1 MKQRYSPQ
9 VIPSYVSAARQF
21 LRYLIER
28 NVDVQEVR
36 RPHLADFL
44 KGKLER
50 SKQRNGRTPKNIRQ
64 WPRDYTAP
72 IHQLLR
78 MVHTEWPP
86 PEPPSNECERFQR
99 KVCEGYGHW
108 LTQVNGLSRSTLRK
122 NVDAA
127 RIFLRWLKERGGP
140 ETICRLSVSDLDAY
154 LAWRMPVLRRA
165 TRHGVSSCLRSF
177 LRYLRAEDLIPQDL
191 SQAVSGPILYQFDD
205 IPRAFTKEQVE
216 AMLGAARGDRSVA
229 GFRDYALLLILAM
242 YGLRAG
248 EVIGLRLEDIDWREE
263 RFRIRQSK
271 SGRESF
277 LPFVAIVGKAVLKYL
292 QKGRPQS
299 EAREVFLGLRAPYR
313 PLLASSL
320 HGVISRRLRQAG
332 IEVKGR
338 HGSHA
343 FRFARAGS
351 LLRAKVPL
359 KSIGDLLG
367 HRSATSTGIYLK
379 LATDDLRAIGW
390 ICPESRTSDN
400 LARQR
405 RGSIEGVCRGAEPSQ
420 FRCTIPVRAEGIPTL
435 RMPTDFEARAQR
447 IDDSRVAPAAI
458 KRVADPHDAEVR
470 SSRECV
476 SGLVGGTSGSGPQSD
491 CGTTPEAWRPVNDCR
506 SAGYGDAA
514 AGGSSAS
521 LAANAAIRQPPGS
534 GDV

>member
-1 MKQRYSPQ
+1 LWVDPPILLRFKEQLAKLRYSPQ
-9 VIPSYVSAARQF
+9 IIPRYVSAARQF
-21 LRYLIER
+21 LRYLKER
-28 NVDVQEVR
+28 DVSIQEA
-36 RPHLADFL
+36 RPSHLASFL
-44 KGKLER
+44 KGKLGR
-50 SKQRNGRTPKNIRQ
+50 IRQRLGRAPKNIDQ

-72 IHQLLR
+72 IHQLLK
-78 MVHTEWPP
+78 MVQSEWPP
-86 PEPPSNECERFQR
+86 PEPPANERERFQR

-127 RIFLRWLKERGGP
+127 RMFLDWLNERGGP
-140 ETICRLSVSDLDAY
+140 KTLRRLNVSDLDAY
-154 LAWRMPVLRRA
+154 LAWRMPKLRRA

-177 LRYLRAEDLIPQDL
+177 LRYLCTEDLVPQDL
-191 SQAVSGPILYQFDD
+191 SQAVSGPMLYQFED
-205 IPRAFTKEQVE
+205 IPRAFTEEQVE
-216 AMLGAARGDRSVA
+216 AMLAVARSRRSAA
-229 GFRDYALLLILAM
+229 GFRDYALLLMLAM

-248 EVIGLRLEDIDWREE
+248 EVVGLRLEDIDWREE

-292 QKGRPQS
+292 QKGRPQT
-299 EAREVFLGLRAPYR
+299 ETREVFLGLRAPYR

-367 HRSATSTGIYLK
+367 HRSVTSTGIYLK
-379 LATDDLRAIGW
+379 LATDDLRAI
-390 ICPESRTSDN
+390 SLN
-400 LARQR
+400 LPKT
-405 RGSIEGVCRGAEPSQ
+405 E
-420 FRCTIPVRAEGIPTL
+420 
-435 RMPTDFEARAQR
+435 
-447 IDDSRVAPAAI
+447 
-458 KRVADPHDAEVR
+458 
-470 SSRECV
+470 
-476 SGLVGGTSGSGPQSD
+476 
-491 CGTTPEAWRPVNDCR
+491 
-506 SAGYGDAA
+506 
-514 AGGSSAS
+514 
-521 LAANAAIRQPPGS
+521 NA
-534 GDV
+534 

>member
-1 MKQRYSPQ
+1 VAEATEAVWVDPPILLQFKDQLAKLRYSRQ
-9 VIPSYVSAARQF
+9 VIPSYVSATRQF
-21 LRYLIER
+21 LRYLVAR
-28 NVDVQEVR
+28 DVSIQEAR
-36 RPHLADFL
+36 SSHLAGFL
-44 KGKLER
+44 KGKLEQSTR
-50 SKQRNGRTPKNIRQ
+50 RLGRAPKNISQ

-78 MVHTEWPP
+78 MVHPKWPP
-86 PEPPSNECERFQR
+86 PEPPANECERFQR

-127 RIFLRWLKERGGP
+127 RLFLHWLKERGGP
-140 ETICRLSVSDLDAY
+140 ETLRCLNVSDLDAY
-154 LAWRMPVLRRA
+154 LAWRMPELRRA

-205 IPRAFTKEQVE
+205 IPRTFTEEQVE

-248 EVIGLRLEDIDWREE
+248 EVIGLRLEDIDWRED
-263 RFRIRQSK
+263 RFRVRQSK
-271 SGRESF
+271 SGRDSF
-277 LPFVAIVGKAVLKYL
+277 LPLVTTVGKAVLKYL
-292 QKGRPQS
+292 QKGRPQT
-299 EAREVFLGLRAPYR
+299 ETREVFLRLRAPYR
-313 PLLASSL
+313 PLLNSSL
-320 HGVISRRLRQAG
+320 HAVIGRRLRQAG

-367 HRSATSTGIYLK
+367 HRSATSTEIYLR
-379 LATDDLRAIGW
+379 LATDDLRAI
-390 ICPESRTSDN
+390 
-400 LARQR
+400 
-405 RGSIEGVCRGAEPSQ
+405 
-420 FRCTIPVRAEGIPTL
+420 
-435 RMPTDFEARAQR
+435 
-447 IDDSRVAPAAI
+447 
-458 KRVADPHDAEVR
+458 
-470 SSRECV
+470 
-476 SGLVGGTSGSGPQSD
+476 
-491 CGTTPEAWRPVNDCR
+491 
-506 SAGYGDAA
+506 
-514 AGGSSAS
+514 S
-521 LAANAAIRQPPGS
+521 LDLPGRKNK
-534 GDV
+534 